1 MTRYE
6 FVTLSVQT
14 ATAGKVV
21 AAAERYLAAHA
32 QRATLH
38 GVWVA
43 EIGTLNRV
51 QIVRSFPSSDALAAE
66 RERMLVEGDL
76 FGATD
81 LLTGLALD
89 TYAAFPF
96 VAPLAT
102 GTHGNVYE
110 VREYHV
116 RPAGLRPTL
125 AAWEAALPA
134 RQKHSTILFAG
145 YALEGAVP
153 RIIHVCPYASVDQRT
168 RIRGEAVAA
177 GVWPPKGGPDWLTD
191 MQSTIY
197 VPAAWSPLR

>member
-6 FVTLSVQT
+6 FATLCVQT

-32 QRATLH
+32 HRATLH
-38 GVWVA
+38 AVWTA

-51 QIVRSFPSSDALAAE
+51 QIVRSFASSDALAAE
-66 RERMLVEGDL
+66 RERMLVDGDL

-81 LLTGLALD
+81 FLTGLALD

-96 VAPLAT
+96 VAPLST
-102 GTHGNVYE
+102 GAHGSVYE
-110 VREYHV
+110 VREYRI
-116 RPAGLRPTL
+116 RPAGLKHTL

-134 RQKHSTILFAG
+134 RQKLSTILFAG
-145 YALEGAVP
+145 YALDGAVP
-153 RIIHVCPYASVDQRT
+153 RMIHVCPYAGVDVRT
-168 RIRGEAVAA
+168 RIRGEAIAS
-177 GVWPPKGGPDWLTD
+177 GIWPPKGGPDWLTD

-197 VPAAWSPLR
+197 LPAAYSPLR